1 MAGEAWMSRVEHR
14 GRSQRGDG
22 KMKGQM
28 ILSLVGHCRA
38 FCSGKMQSH

>member
-1 MAGEAWMSRVEHR
+1 MAGEAWICRVGHR

-22 KMKGQM
+22 KMKVQM

-38 FCSGKMQSH
+38 FCSGKMQRH